1 MWNLKTS
8 IPIIL
13 LSLSIGVAADSG
25 YGATCNS
32 MQYYNA
38 RDGTK
43 YIIANCKET
52 SGIYNVDNEINAN
65 SCFANA
71 NGQLV
76 GRLWWLFI
84 SFYMSL
90 YEFHITD
97 WFSGV
102 DILDPVPM
110 WI

>member
-8 IPIIL
+8 IPIML

-32 MQYYNA
+32 ISYYNA
-38 RDGTK
+38 RDGSK
-43 YIIANCKET
+43 VIFANCREP
-52 SGIYNVDNEINAN
+52 SGIYNVGNAINPN

-76 GRLWWLFI
+76 GRLW
-84 SFYMSL
+84 
-90 YEFHITD
+90 
-97 WFSGV
+97 
-102 DILDPVPM
+102 
-110 WI
+110 